1 MAEKEKKVISEEMIF
16 LDKEL
21 KNQEDILNFIVKN
34 AFENN
39 YIDDKDKLLAA
50 VNKRESEIST
60 AIGYLI
66 AIPHGKTDAVK
77 SPFISLVRTS
87 EKVKWSEDNDEM
99 VRLIFLI
106 GVPENSEGKLHLKFI
121 SQLSKNLLDD
131 DFRDSLLN
139 KKNNKEIFEQLSS
152 IKI

>member
-1 MAEKEKKVISEEMIF
+1 MVEKEKKVISEEMIF

-21 KNQEDILNFIVKN
+21 TNQEDILNFIVKN

-39 YIDDKDKLLAA
+39 YIDDKDKLLGA
-50 VNKRESEIST
+50 VKKRESEIST

-66 AIPHGKTDAVK
+66 AIPHGKSDAVK

-99 VRLIFLI
+99 VRLVFLI

-131 DFRDSLLN
+131 DFRDSLLS

>member
-50 VNKRESEIST
+50 VKKRESEIST

-66 AIPHGKTDAVK
+66 AIPHGKTDTVK

>member
-21 KNQEDILNFIVKN
+21 TSQEDILNFIVKN

-50 VNKRESEIST
+50 VKKRESEIST

-131 DFRDSLLN
+131 GFRDSLLN